1 MLCLT
6 RILSCRNSCTP
17 TLHHV
22 IKRLGH
28 GWVISMRVGCRIL
41 KTCAAFPP
49 TTCRQ
54 PQTSTLNPTCR
65 PCTCLL
71 LQLMTFGLDNN
82 DPAWVLQQHLQL
94 GVAAAIVGARS
105 TPRPLLL
112 PVDAVLLPSGHP
124 AIGV

>member
-1 MLCLT
+1 
-6 RILSCRNSCTP
+6 
-17 TLHHV
+17 
-22 IKRLGH
+22 
-28 GWVISMRVGCRIL
+28 
-41 KTCAAFPP
+41 
-49 TTCRQ
+49 
-54 PQTSTLNPTCR
+54 
-65 PCTCLL
+65 
-71 LQLMTFGLDNN
+71 MTFGLDNN

>member
-1 MLCLT
+1 
-6 RILSCRNSCTP
+6 
-17 TLHHV
+17 
-22 IKRLGH
+22 
-28 GWVISMRVGCRIL
+28 
-41 KTCAAFPP
+41 
-49 TTCRQ
+49 
-54 PQTSTLNPTCR
+54 
-65 PCTCLL
+65 L